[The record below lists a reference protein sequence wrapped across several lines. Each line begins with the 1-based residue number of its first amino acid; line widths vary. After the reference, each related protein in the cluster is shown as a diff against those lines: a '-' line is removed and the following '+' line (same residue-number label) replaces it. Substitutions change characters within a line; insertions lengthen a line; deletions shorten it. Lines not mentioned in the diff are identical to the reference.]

1 MPQGTITATGTSD
14 AFSIPK
20 GPIKITFGGSF
31 GGATITLQESLD
43 STWVQMLDEA
53 VAISYTAANSFSYNV
68 HSGDLIRFVVT
79 GGVPGTISI
88 LWSLTY
94 N

>member
-1 MPQGTITATGTSD
+1 MPQGTITTNSTSE

-20 GPIKITFGGSF
+20 GPIKITFGGDF
-31 GGATITLQESLD
+31 GGATVSLQESLD
-43 STWVQMLDEA
+43 STWVAMLDEST
-53 VAISYTAANSFSYNV
+53 AISYTAANSFSYNV
-68 HSGDLIRFVVT
+68 HSGDLIRFVT
-79 GGVPGTISI
+79 AGGGTISI

>member
-1 MPQGTITATGTSD
+1 MPQGTITTNQTSD
-14 AFSIPK
+14 TFSIPK
-20 GPIKITFGGSF
+20 GPIKITFGGVF

-53 VAISYTAANSFSYNV
+53 VSIAYTAPNSFSYNV

-79 GGVPGTISI
+79 SASGTTVIP
-88 LWSLTY
+88 WSLSY